1 MPDKSGHLKF
11 YITSMQ
17 STPPAL
23 GTENQSPF
31 QVDSRREIIALLRGL
46 KESNQLISMMINGGS
61 EIFITSVL
69 DLDDGNNT
77 VTIDSAPGQLS
88 NQRIVEA
95 SRVFF
100 EGLLDRISIQFSS
113 SSIQRTTFEGR
124 PALQL
129 AIPVSLI
136 RLQRR
141 EYYRI
146 NTPLSNPIHC
156 IAPLEDAEI
165 GSDSIGNVKLS
176 LVDISCGGIA
186 LLDDRRVLENEIGKV
201 YDKCKINL
209 PVTGVVEV
217 TLQIRNSQ
225 DLILLNGKTNRR
237 LGCQFINLSGTVL
250 ASIQRYIM
258 KLERERNAKIT
269 GRI

>member
-1 MPDKSGHLKF
+1 
-11 YITSMQ
+11 MQ

-69 DLDDGNNT
+69 DLDDVNNT

-95 SRVFF
+95 PRVFF

-113 SSIQRTTFEGR
+113 SSIQRSNFENR
-124 PALQL
+124 PALQF
-129 AIPVSLI
+129 AIPVSMI

-146 NTPLSNPIHC
+146 NTPLSNPIRC
-156 IAPLEDAEI
+156 IVPLDEDT
-165 GSDSIGNVKLS
+165 GLDSVQLS

-186 LLDDRRVLENEIGKV
+186 LLDDRRILDNNIGTI
-201 YDKCKINL
+201 YQNCKIEL
-209 PVTGVVEV
+209 PVTGLITVALE
-217 TLQIRNSQ
+217 IRSSQ

-237 LGCQFINLSGTVL
+237 LGCQLSNLSSAVL

-258 KLERERNAKIT
+258 KLERERNAKLT
-269 GRI
+269 GRT